1 MDRNDM
7 VTIVPGVARGR
18 VIIPP
23 SKSVAHRALICA
35 ALTPRGSVSRLTNL
49 PYNEDIDATL
59 DCLRALGVDLD
70 EQREAGGDTRCV
82 TVAGCGGEWTKTDA
96 PLACRE
102 SGSTLRF
109 MLPLC
114 LLSDAPRTL
123 LGSEKLMSR
132 PLDDYRALM
141 EDRGCI
147 RTEGGL
153 RLGGGAP
160 LAGGTLTLSGQS
172 SSQFI
177 TGLLFVLP
185 LLDEDSV
192 IELPAPPESRSYI
205 DMTIAVQARFGV
217 RAVWTDETHLHVPG
231 GQAYRA
237 TDMAIDGDASGAAF
251 FYALNAM
258 NEQNNVEVVC
268 LTSSDVHQG
277 DAVCPALVAD
287 LKAAT
292 QEHLPVISL
301 ADCPDLGPMLFC
313 AAAALGGATFTH
325 TDRLRLK
332 ESDRVAAMVEELEKF
347 GAVCTVCD
355 GLDGGTVTIL
365 PPPDGLRAPAEILH
379 GHNDHRI
386 VMSLSVLAACLGGSE
401 PVTIDDAHAIA
412 KSFPGFFER
421 LRELGIEAN
430 FFGDGE
436 HKKASP

>member
-1 MDRNDM
+1 MRDT
-7 VTIVPGVARGR
+7 VTIQPGRAAGR
-18 VIIPP
+18 VVVPP

-35 ALTPRGSVSRLTNL
+35 ALTPCGSVSRLTNL
-49 PYNEDIDATL
+49 PLGEDIDATL
-59 DCLRALGVDLD
+59 DCLRALGVHLD
-70 EQREAGGDTRCV
+70 EHREADGDTRQV
-82 TVAGCGGEWTKTDA
+82 TVHGCGGRWTREDA
-96 PLACRE
+96 PLHCRE

-123 LGSEKLMSR
+123 LGSDKLMSR

-141 EDRGCI
+141 EGRGCV
-147 RTEGGL
+147 RTEDGL
-153 RLGGGAP
+153 CLGGGAP
-160 LAGGTLTLSGQS
+160 LTGGTYTLTGKS
-172 SSQFI
+172 SSQFV

-185 LLDEDSV
+185 LMEGNSV
-192 IELPAPPESRSYI
+192 IAFPAPPESRSYI
-205 DMTIAVQARFGV
+205 DMTIAVLARFGV
-217 RAVWTDETHLHVPG
+217 RAEWIDETHLQVAG
-231 GQAYRA
+231 GQTYRA
-237 TDMAIDGDASGAAF
+237 VDMTVDGDASGAAF

-258 NEQNNVEVVC
+258 KKQNDVEVVC
-268 LTSSDVHQG
+268 PVSEDIPQG
-277 DAVCPALVAD
+277 DAVCPALLTH

-292 QEHLPVISL
+292 QGNLPVVSL

-313 AAAALGGATFTH
+313 AAAALGGATFIH

-347 GAVCTVCD
+347 GAVCTVTD

-386 VMSLSVLAACLGGSE
+386 VMSLCVLSACLNGNA

-412 KSFPGFFER
+412 KSLPEFFCR
-421 LRELGIEAN
+421 LWQLGITVKV
-430 FFGDGE
+430 DG
-436 HKKASP
+436 